1 MAPWIAHPKS
11 YPTIKQCSTH
21 QTRTTSAIVL
31 QPQKVCAPL
40 EELDPLAICL
50 IDNTTT
56 MEISPIARESPVAS
70 FGEPER
76 LCPDL
81 ARDQLEVLLRCE
93 DRYVVRTVRCQAT
106 KLEGGNSSPE
116 EWRRKIC
123 QWSYR
128 VVDNFQFDRSVVSVA
143 MNILDRFVQAYR
155 LPSDNESHCLCVAC
169 KRSMDSRTFQ
179 LASMTSLYIA
189 IKSAPETTTV
199 EEMNRRRGFKI
210 STFAELSRGLFSAND
225 IAEMEQAILSTLT
238 WLVNPPTPMT
248 FVPYLLNILPPT
260 QSLSQ
265 ESQRTYALVHQVL
278 RELSRYVTELGVC
291 LGSELS
297 SYAPSQVAFVAILIS
312 MDLITANA
320 LPYEAR
326 AAFYTNFLA
335 LTGARPEALQR
346 LRFMMTESLWPEI
359 LIDESSQADPHHP
372 IAVAREYGIID
383 FAAMAGINS
392 PEPRGVLEEVQSG
405 SPPTSPLRNKQSSTP
420 RSPVSVLNH

>member
-1 MAPWIAHPKS
+1 
-11 YPTIKQCSTH
+11 
-21 QTRTTSAIVL
+21 
-31 QPQKVCAPL
+31 
-40 EELDPLAICL
+40 
-50 IDNTTT
+50 
-56 MEISPIARESPVAS
+56 MEISPIALETPVAS

-76 LCPDL
+76 LTPEL
-81 ARDQLEVLLRCE
+81 ASDQLDILLRGE
-93 DRYVVRTVRCQAT
+93 HRYVVRPVRCQAT
-106 KLEGGNSSPE
+106 NLAATDGSPE

-143 MNILDRFVQAYR
+143 MNMLDRFVQAYQ
-155 LPSDNESHCLCVAC
+155 LPSDKDAPCCCVSC

-189 IKSAPETTTV
+189 IKTCPETATV
-199 EEMNRRRGFKI
+199 EEMNRRRCFKI

-225 IAEMEQAILSTLT
+225 IANMEQTILSTLS

-248 FVPYLLNILPPT
+248 FVPYLLNILPKT
-260 QSLSQ
+260 QTLPH
-265 ESQRTYALVHQVL
+265 EAQRTYGLVHQVL

-297 SYAPSQVAFVAILIS
+297 AYPPSQVAFVAILIS
-312 MDLITANA
+312 MDLISVHA

-326 AAFYTNFLA
+326 AAFYSSFLA
-335 LTGARPEALQR
+335 LTDARPQVLQH
-346 LRFMMTESLWPEI
+346 LRVMMTETLWPEM

-392 PEPRGVLEEVQSG
+392 PEPRGVLSSLQPTVG
-405 SPPTSPLRNKQSSTP
+405 SPPTSPSRHKLSTP
-420 RSPVSVLNH
+420 RSPVSVTNH

>member
-1 MAPWIAHPKS
+1 
-11 YPTIKQCSTH
+11 
-21 QTRTTSAIVL
+21 
-31 QPQKVCAPL
+31 
-40 EELDPLAICL
+40 
-50 IDNTTT
+50 
-56 MEISPIARESPVAS
+56 MEISPIAFETTVAS

-76 LCPDL
+76 LNPEL
-81 ARDQLEVLLRCE
+81 AMDQLEALLCGE
-93 DRYVVRTVRCQAT
+93 HRYVVRPARCRAT
-106 KLEGGNSSPE
+106 KVEANSSPE

-128 VVDNFQFDRSVVSVA
+128 VVDNFQFDRSVVSVG
-143 MNILDRFVQAYR
+143 MNMLDRFVQAYR
-155 LPSDNESHCLCVAC
+155 LPSDDASPCCCLAC
-169 KRSMDSRTFQ
+169 KQSIDSRTFQ

-189 IKSAPETTTV
+189 IKSSPDNATA
-199 EEMNRRRGFKI
+199 EEMNRRRCFKI
-210 STFAELSRGLFSAND
+210 STFAELSRGLFSADD
-225 IAEMEQAILSTLT
+225 IATMEQAILSTLR

-260 QSLSQ
+260 RSLAQ

-297 SYAPSQVAFVAILIS
+297 SYAPSHVAFVAILIS
-312 MDLITANA
+312 MDLITATA

-326 AAFYTNFLA
+326 AAFYSNFLS
-335 LTGARPEALQR
+335 LTDARPEVLQH
-346 LRFMMTESLWPEI
+346 LRVMMTESLWPEM

-392 PEPRGVLEEVQSG
+392 PEPRGVLAEVQPG
-405 SPPTSPLRNKQSSTP
+405 SPPTSPTRHKQGTP
-420 RSPVSVLNH
+420 RSPVSVANH